1 MRAGVTIFELE
12 SWSSSQSQQ
21 NHPSVT
27 EHNYYRS
34 AEYQPL
40 LLM

>member
-1 MRAGVTIFELE
+1 MRASVTIFELE
-12 SWSSSQSQQ
+12 SWSQSQQ
-21 NHPSVT
+21 NHPSAT

>member
-1 MRAGVTIFELE
+1 MRAGVTIFEFE
-12 SWSSSQSQQ
+12 SWSSQSQQ
-21 NHPSVT
+21 NHPSAT